1 MLKISKR
8 IKLTLIIIMN
18 LVKELIKG
26 FASTLLILSVPH
38 YCNIFPVAIYDHICT
53 AIDIFMYSDYFRVF
67 VVIFNMFVVLD
78 ILFICVIEFIRD
90 LWIIKYFEYDKNL
103 PNDNLNMHKNNVVHK
118 LLFEGLQDWNDRLF
132 RFYKWYIYLYVFNFI
147 FSSIY
152 LMMNIYDYKTIVSLI
167 VFFIIGLEKFY
178 DGYIIFNKSKINGL
192 AYSYI
197 LKEYK
202 SFNLIKSETIL

>member
-78 ILFICVIEFIRD
+78 ILSICVIEFIRD